1 MTLYLE
7 TLDGFV
13 VWTGQPIGDGEDA
26 VCHPLHIEQ
35 LWSAGALAD
44 WGLYVPAEAD
54 PVPEGKVV
62 TETHVERV
70 GEVVQFVHTL
80 EDAPPPTVPQSVS
93 MRQARLALLS
103 AGLLST
109 VETSIDKLE
118 EPDRSAALI
127 EWEYATE
134 MRRDRHLIAALAVE
148 MSLTEQQIDDL
159 FIAAAAL

>member
-44 WGLYVPAEAD
+44 WGLYVPVDAD
-54 PVPEGKVV
+54 PVPEGKVI
-62 TETHVERV
+62 TATTVERV
-70 GEVVQFVHTL
+70 GEVVQFVHAL
-80 EDAPPPTVPQSVS
+80 ADAPPPAVPQSIS
-93 MRQARLALLS
+93 MRQARLALLG
-103 AGLLST
+103 AGLLAT
-109 VETSIDKLE
+109 VETSIDNLE
-118 EPDRSAALI
+118 EPDKSAARI

-134 MRRDRHLIAALAVE
+134 MRRDHHLIAALAVE
-148 MSLTEQQIDDL
+148 MSLTDQQIDDL
-159 FIAAAAL
+159 FIAAVGL